1 MATRVHNP
9 NPSIA
14 NYMFKFEFFYC
25 EKKKKRDQDSHFVRT
40 TIKSDWPTHNFIL
53 PTSYHLPTNFSNI
66 KLFKENEAELAAM

>member
-25 EKKKKRDQDSHFVRT
+25 VKKKNAIKIPTLYVRRSNPTDPDIFLYYLPAT
-40 TIKSDWPTHNFIL
+40 TYPLISVI
-53 PTSYHLPTNFSNI
+53 SNYS
-66 KLFKENEAELAAM
+66 KKMKQS